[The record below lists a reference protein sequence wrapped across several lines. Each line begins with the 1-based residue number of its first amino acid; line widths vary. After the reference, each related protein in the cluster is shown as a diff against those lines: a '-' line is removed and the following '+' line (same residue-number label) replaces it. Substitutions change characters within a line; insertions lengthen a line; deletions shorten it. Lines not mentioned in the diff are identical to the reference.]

1 MNSTH
6 WLGKLAN
13 LNVARTEARGIAPH
27 KPLMLLTVIDL
38 IESGDIPDGW
48 VRYDVRLVSRFRDYW
63 ELVQDRQRNSPDI
76 TMPFNA
82 LGSDR
87 DLIWKTFTADGQ
99 PSKSKLT
106 TRLCHLDSDLFAC
119 LLDASFRR
127 QARKTLVSIYFTP
140 REQVMLCARLGLTVP
155 NTAVVA
161 ALKQDAAEFKA
172 SQKKGR
178 DSRFKSDVLGGYY
191 FTCALTGYRLDT
203 KFGSI
208 VQAAHI
214 HQHAVSGNDDPAT
227 ASPSRPTLTGCS
239 MRGFGPPSPM
249 ETTSSFKSP
258 SAASRNLHLMAAY
271 SPISTKIRSTS
282 TTTPTSGPIRKISS
296 GIGMLTKP
304 KTKFSSTQFTTH
316 RVVEEEHRERIPDVL
331 LDSDL
336 FVCLLTVA
344 GMNQQSLAEWHRPP
358 V

>member
-214 HQHAVSGNDDPAT
+214 HQHAVSGNDDPRNGLALTPDAHWMFDAGLWT
-227 ASPSRPTLTGCS
+227 AVPNGDDFFIQVAIGRFSESSPHGRLLANFHQNPLHFHDHAHLRPDPKN
-239 MRGFGPPSPM
+239 F
-249 ETTSSFKSP
+249 EWY
-258 SAASRNLHLMAAY
+258 RNAHQ
-271 SPISTKIRSTS
+271 T
-282 TTTPTSGPIRKISS
+282 
-296 GIGMLTKP
+296 
-304 KTKFSSTQFTTH
+304 
-316 RVVEEEHRERIPDVL
+316 
-331 LDSDL
+331 
-336 FVCLLTVA
+336 
-344 GMNQQSLAEWHRPP
+344 
-358 V
+358 